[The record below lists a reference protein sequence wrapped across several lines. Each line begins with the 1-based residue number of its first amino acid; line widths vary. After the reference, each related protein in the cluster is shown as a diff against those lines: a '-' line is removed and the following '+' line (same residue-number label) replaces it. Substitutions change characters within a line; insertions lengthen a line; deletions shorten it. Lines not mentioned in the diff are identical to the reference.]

1 MAHKQMRFW
10 HVGQL
15 VCLRRAPSY
24 STLLPQY
31 TISSSFHIMHI
42 PTYCTS
48 SGMQY
53 HRVQFKLQCRKSTTA
68 HHSCTLLGCMQSL
81 SALSP
86 LGRVHSVKV
95 YMVAH
100 FTASANVKLHRI
112 FTGVSPQLI
121 SFLSVYL
128 IPIFN
133 IFEIYT
139 FLSTSLIYN
148 HCLCQCYITITT
160 FTDRLKTDLG
170 LALSE

>member
-1 MAHKQMRFW
+1 
-10 HVGQL
+10 
-15 VCLRRAPSY
+15 
-24 STLLPQY
+24 
-31 TISSSFHIMHI
+31 
-42 PTYCTS
+42 
-48 SGMQY
+48 
-53 HRVQFKLQCRKSTTA
+53 
-68 HHSCTLLGCMQSL
+68 MQSL